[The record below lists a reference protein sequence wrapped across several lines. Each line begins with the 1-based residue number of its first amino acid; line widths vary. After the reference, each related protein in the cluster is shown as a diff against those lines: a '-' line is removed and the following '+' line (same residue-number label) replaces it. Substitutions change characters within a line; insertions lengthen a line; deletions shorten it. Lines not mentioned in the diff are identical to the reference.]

1 MTEIYFDTC
10 SLSRLFDESSQE
22 RIRVE
27 AAAVQRILSGEM
39 VWIGSDMLADEVS
52 AIKDDEKRGSLL
64 AMLERLDKCV
74 EVTPRI
80 IERAGEIAA
89 LGFGNKDAVHIASAE
104 SVGAEWLLTTD
115 RRLVRLA
122 KRFKRRLSV
131 AVENPAEWVIR
142 FHTDEDRSH

>member
-10 SLSRLFDESSQE
+10 SLSRLFDASSQE

-27 AAAVQRILSGEM
+27 AAAVQRILTGEI
-39 VWIGSDMLADEVS
+39 VWIGSDMLVDEAM

-64 AMLERLDKCV
+64 AMLDRVDKCV
-74 EVTPRI
+74 EVNPRI
-80 IERAGEIAA
+80 MERAAEIVA
-89 LGFGNKDAVHIASAE
+89 LGFGKKDAVHLASAE
-104 SVGAEWLLTTD
+104 SARAKWLLTTD
-115 RRLVRLA
+115 RAFVRLA

-142 FHTDEDRSH
+142 FLADED